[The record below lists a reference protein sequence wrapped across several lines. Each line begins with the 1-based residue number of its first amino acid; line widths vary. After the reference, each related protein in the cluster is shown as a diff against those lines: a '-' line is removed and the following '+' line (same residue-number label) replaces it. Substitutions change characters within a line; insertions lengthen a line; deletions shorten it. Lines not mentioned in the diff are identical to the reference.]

1 MKGEKRLVLREYLRH
16 INIMYK
22 ERRAYPQL
30 ATMVLFTRCIRG
42 LGIRNLCSFLVP
54 KETVVLHRWESETCK
69 FVFIRQV
76 DEGRITTVKDLES

>member
-1 MKGEKRLVLREYLRH
+1 
-16 INIMYK
+16 
-22 ERRAYPQL
+22 
-30 ATMVLFTRCIRG
+30 MVLFTWCIRA

-69 FVFIRQV
+69 FVFIKRV